1 MTIPKMMHKGNVV
14 IKSHLYGIRI
24 LLSVS
29 SSSSNPKGTV
39 VKCKLV
45 ALNVVRGIVIVFSS
59 KEKRNLTEKKLTALL
74 HLNLVSKSQFLTGFS
89 IRNIK
94 LLKDKKGGRARSIE
108 HISEISI

>member
-1 MTIPKMMHKGNVV
+1 MMHKGNVV
-14 IKSHLYGIRI
+14 TKSNLYGIRI

-45 ALNVVRGIVIVFSS
+45 ALNVVRGIVNVFSS
-59 KEKRNLTEKKLTALL
+59 KEKRNLTEKKLTAHL

-89 IRNIK
+89 IRNIQ
-94 LLKDKKGGRARSIE
+94 LLKGKKGGRARSIE